1 MTNVGSRDNGFLI
14 SKSLVIIQIICAVKS
29 DQVTFRVVVKQPAYT
44 LIHIT

>member
-14 SKSLVIIQIICAVKS
+14 SKSLVIKQIICAAKF
-29 DQVTFRVVVKQPAYT
+29 DQVTFREIVKQPAYT